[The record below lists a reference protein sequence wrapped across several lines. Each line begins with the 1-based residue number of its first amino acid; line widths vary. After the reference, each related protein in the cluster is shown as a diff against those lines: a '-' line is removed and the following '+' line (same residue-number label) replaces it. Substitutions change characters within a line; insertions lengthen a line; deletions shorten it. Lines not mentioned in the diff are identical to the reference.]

1 MRKQPVSRLLR
12 MVVFSIFLLTLCCLG
27 FGCSLLT
34 PDNKASAS
42 ALESQL
48 PDFDDS
54 TSYNST
60 TRTVSESEV
69 GRDPERADVVMTFV
83 GDCTLGDIN
92 GWNLFAATYDA
103 QGAEYFLDGVRHVF
117 EEDDLTVVNLEG
129 PLTNATSQIDKGD
142 PPVFWIKGRPEFIN
156 ILSSSSV
163 ELANIANNHIY
174 DYGDQGVSD
183 TKQALDGAEIEYYGY
198 ANVFVRE
205 INGVKIGIFGF
216 AFDSNAFNI
225 QQQVQALKDD
235 GCDVVIATFHE
246 GHYEKTYDPTS
257 SQRAAA
263 YAAIDAGA
271 DLVIQHHVHN
281 LLGIEEYNGTPI
293 AYSLG
298 NFCYGGHSNPSDKD
312 TMIFRFEINRSPDGF
327 AFDYQVIPA
336 SISSSTDRNDYRPQI
351 LEGSEAQRVLDKL
364 TEISAGL

>member
-1 MRKQPVSRLLR
+1 MSRLLLA
-12 MVVFSIFLLTLCCLG
+12 VAFGISLFALCFLG
-27 FGCSLLT
+27 YGCSLLA

-42 ALESQL
+42 SLESQL
-48 PDFDDS
+48 PDFD
-54 TSYNST
+54 NST
-60 TRTVSESEV
+60 IYSSAIRQIEESKANRE
-69 GRDPERADVVMTFV
+69 PERADVVLSFV
-83 GDCTLGDIN
+83 GDCTLGDIQDSS
-92 GWNLFAATYDA
+92 LFANTFDR
-103 QGAEYFLDGVRHVF
+103 QGAEYFLAGVRQIF
-117 EEDDLTVVNLEG
+117 EDDDLTVVNLEG
-129 PLTNATSQIDKGD
+129 PLTNSTARIDKGD

-156 ILSSSSV
+156 ILKDSSV

-174 DYGDQGVSD
+174 DYGDQGVYD
-183 TKQALDGAEIEYYGY
+183 TKEALAAAEIEYYGY

-205 INGVKIGIFGF
+205 INDVKIGIFGF
-216 AFDSNAFNI
+216 AFDSNVYNI
-225 QQQVQALKDD
+225 QQQVQALKDV

-246 GHYEKTYDPTS
+246 GHYERTYDPTS

-281 LLGIEEYNGTPI
+281 LLGVEEYNGTPI

-312 TMIFRFEINRSPDGF
+312 TMIFRFEINRSTEGF
-327 AFDYQVIPA
+327 EFDYQVIPA

-351 LEGSEAQRVLDKL
+351 LEGSEAQRVLDKIA
-364 TEISAGL
+364 EISAGL